1 MIRRVMYNSLLEDNL
16 NLDTGVYIL
25 LVVLFFVL
33 CVVASV
39 FLILGIKKD
48 RNRLIAEKY
57 KIKELDRLGF
67 EEMLKHKYEV
77 ANEDT
82 HFSVMLVQ
90 IDGMN
95 DMKTSL
101 GERQVKKI
109 TQTLRERIVRV
120 IPHGS
125 KICDYDEEK
134 LAVYIEEHMDNTGLT
149 NVAMVTVS
157 ECNKPVTLLTRAKLN
172 INVNLGIA
180 SNNEFSSDAVS
191 LLQNLELA
199 LITSRKG
206 GLNKFTIYSE
216 ELAETQTEEY
226 KQYQEIK
233 EAIAGHQF
241 TLFFQ
246 PIVNVNTN
254 KIIAFESL
262 VRWMHPTLGVQTPAK
277 FLPIMEQT
285 GDINW
290 IGTWA
295 FEEML
300 RIQTKHYKEHPNDGE
315 MIFTLN
321 LSPKQ
326 LMYPHLAEEFR
337 KIYKRFKIPAKNICM
352 EIVEFSMFDKVP
364 EVASNI
370 LKLTQMGFKI
380 AVDDFGLEMSSLK
393 TLENLQFDWVKL
405 DKKFIEQAQD
415 DFLIGGLAETLVG
428 FAEQKKFGVIAE
440 GVEDEVILDYIK
452 GLKIGYGQG
461 YLYGKPK
468 PPQEYNI

>member
-1 MIRRVMYNSLLEDNL
+1 MHTSLLDL
-16 NLDTGVYIL
+16 NLDLGVYIL
-25 LVVLFFVL
+25 IVSLFFVFCL
-33 CVVASV
+33 VAV
-39 FLILGIKKD
+39 FFLILGIKRD

-67 EEMLKHKYEV
+67 EDMLKHKYEI
-77 ANEDT
+77 AREDT
-82 HFSVMLVQ
+82 HFTVMLIQ
-90 IDGMN
+90 IDGMA

-109 TQTLRERIVRV
+109 TQMLRERLMRV

-125 KICDYDEEK
+125 KICDYDEDK
-134 LAVYIEEHMDNTGLT
+134 LAVYIEEHLDNIAIT
-149 NVAMVTVS
+149 NIATVTLS
-157 ECNKPVTLLTRAKLN
+157 ECNKPVVLLTRAKLN
-172 INVNLGIA
+172 INVNIGIA
-180 SNNEFSSDAVS
+180 SLNDFSPDAVS
-191 LLQNLELA
+191 LLQNTELA
-199 LITSRKG
+199 LVTARKG
-206 GLNKFTIYSE
+206 GFNKYAIYSE

-233 EAIAGHQF
+233 TAISDHQF
-241 TLFFQ
+241 TLFYQ
-246 PIVNVNTN
+246 PIVDLSSGKV
-254 KIIAFESL
+254 IAYESL
-262 VRWMHPTLGVQTPAK
+262 VRWLHPTLGVLTPFK

-290 IGTWA
+290 IGGWA
-295 FEEML
+295 FEQLLKM
-300 RIQTKHYKEHPNDGE
+300 QTKHYKEHPEDENL
-315 MIFTLN
+315 IFSFN

-364 EVASNI
+364 EVSSNI

-393 TLENLQFDWVKL
+393 TLEDLQFDWVKL
-405 DKKFIEQAQD
+405 DRKFIEQAQD
-415 DFLIGGLAETLVG
+415 DFLIGGVVEALVG
-428 FAEQKKFGVIAE
+428 FAERKKFCVVAE
-440 GVEDEVILDYIK
+440 GVEDEITLNYIK

-461 YLYGKPK
+461 YYYGKPQ
-468 PPQEYNI
+468 PPEEYKL

>member
-1 MIRRVMYNSLLEDNL
+1 MLTSLLEGQL
-16 NLDTGVYIL
+16 NLSNGVYIL
-25 LVVLFFVL
+25 LVVLFFLFCIGACVL
-33 CVVASV
+33 L
-39 FLILGIKKD
+39 FFGIKKD

-57 KIKELDRLGF
+57 KIRELDRAGL
-67 EEMLKHKYEV
+67 EELLKHKYET
-77 ANEDT
+77 AKEDT

-90 IDGMN
+90 IDGMT
-95 DMKTSL
+95 DMKMSL

-109 TQTLRERIVRV
+109 TQILRERIVRV

-125 KICDYDEEK
+125 KICDYDEER

-149 NVAMVTVS
+149 NVAMVTIS

-180 SNNEFSSDAVS
+180 SNNEFSADAVS

-199 LITSRKG
+199 LVTAKKG
-206 GLNKFTIYSE
+206 GFNKFVIYSE

-233 EAIAGHQF
+233 TAIAEHQF
-241 TLFFQ
+241 TLFYQ
-246 PIVNVNTN
+246 PIFDVNAN
-254 KIIAFESL
+254 KAIAYESL
-262 VRWMHPTLGVQTPAK
+262 VRWEHPTLGVLTPVK

-290 IGTWA
+290 IGVWA
-295 FEEML
+295 FEELL
-300 RIQTKHYKEHPNDGE
+300 RTQTKHYKDHPEDE
-315 MIFTLN
+315 DLIFTLN

-337 KIYKRFKIPAKNICM
+337 KIYKKFKIPAKNICL
-352 EIVEFSMFDKVP
+352 EIVEFQMFNNVP

-380 AVDDFGLEMSSLK
+380 AIDDFGLEMSSLK
-393 TLENLQFDWVKL
+393 TLEDLQFDWVKL
-405 DKKFIEQAQD
+405 DRKFIEQAQD
-415 DFLIGGLAETLVG
+415 DFLIGGVVETLVG
-428 FAEQKKFGVIAE
+428 FAERKNFIVVAE
-440 GVEDEVILDYIK
+440 GVEDDVILDYIK

-461 YLYGKPK
+461 YFYGKPK
-468 PPQEYNI
+468 PANEYN

>member
-1 MIRRVMYNSLLEDNL
+1 MLSSLLDL
-16 NLDTGVYIL
+16 NLSDGVYVL

-33 CVVASV
+33 CIGGSV
-39 FLILGIKKD
+39 LLFFGIRRD
-48 RNRLIAEKY
+48 RRRLIAEKY
-57 KIKELDRLGF
+57 KIKELDRAGF
-67 EEMLKHKYEV
+67 EEMLKHKYEI
-77 ANEDT
+77 ATADT

-109 TQTLRERIVRV
+109 TQMLRERIVRV

-125 KICDYDEEK
+125 KICDYDEEC
-134 LAVYIEEHMDNTGLT
+134 LAVYIEEHMDNIGLT
-149 NVAMVTVS
+149 NVAMVTIS

-180 SNNEFSSDAVS
+180 SNNEFSADAVS
-191 LLQNLELA
+191 ILQNIELA
-199 LITSRKG
+199 LVTARKG
-206 GLNKFTIYSE
+206 GLNKFVIYSE

-233 EAIAGHQF
+233 TAIAEHQF
-241 TLFFQ
+241 TLFYQ
-246 PIVNVNTN
+246 PIFDVNRN
-254 KIIAFESL
+254 KAIAYESL
-262 VRWMHPTLGVQTPAK
+262 VRWMHPTLGVLTPFK

-295 FEEML
+295 FDQLL
-300 RIQTKHYKEHPNDGE
+300 RTQTKHYKDHPEDSE
-315 MIFTLN
+315 LIFSFN

-337 KIYKRFKIPAKNICM
+337 KIYKRYKIPARNICM
-352 EIVEFSMFDKVP
+352 EIVEFAMFDKVP
-364 EVASNI
+364 EVSSNI
-370 LKLTQMGFKI
+370 LKLTQMGFRI

-393 TLENLQFDWVKL
+393 TLEDLQFDWVKL
-405 DKKFIEQAQD
+405 DRKFIEQAQD
-415 DFLIGGLAETLVG
+415 DFLIGGVVETLVG
-428 FAEQKKFGVIAE
+428 FAEKKNFAVIAE

-461 YLYGKPK
+461 YFYGKPK
-468 PPQEYNI
+468 PPEEYNI

>member
-1 MIRRVMYNSLLEDNL
+1 MLTPLLSLNL
-16 NLDTGVYIL
+16 NTGVYIL
-25 LVVLFFVL
+25 LVVLFFL
-33 CVVASV
+33 FCVGACV
-39 FLILGIKKD
+39 FLFFGIRRD
-48 RNRLIAEKY
+48 RRRLIAEKY
-57 KIKELDRLGF
+57 KIKELDRSGF
-67 EEMLKHKYEV
+67 EELLKHKYDV
-77 ANEDT
+77 ATADT

-90 IDGMN
+90 IDGMT

-109 TQTLRERIVRV
+109 TQMLRERIVRV

-125 KICDYDEEK
+125 KICDYDDEK
-134 LAVYIEEHMDNTGLT
+134 LAVYIEEHMDNIGLT
-149 NVAMVTVS
+149 NIAMVTIS

-180 SNNEFSSDAVS
+180 SNNEFSADAVS
-191 LLQNLELA
+191 MLQNIELA
-199 LITSRKG
+199 LVTARKG
-206 GLNKFTIYSE
+206 GLNKFVIYSE

-233 EAIAGHQF
+233 TAIAEHQF
-241 TLFFQ
+241 TLFYQ
-246 PIVNVNTN
+246 PIYDVNKN
-254 KIIAFESL
+254 KPIAYESL
-262 VRWMHPTLGVQTPAK
+262 VRWLHPTLGVLTPFK

-290 IGTWA
+290 IGSWA
-295 FEEML
+295 FEQLL
-300 RIQTKHYKEHPNDGE
+300 RTQTKHYKEHPEDSE
-315 MIFTLN
+315 LIFSLN

-337 KIYKRFKIPAKNICM
+337 KIYKKFKIPAKNICM

-364 EVASNI
+364 EVSSNI
-370 LKLTQMGFKI
+370 LKLTQMGFRI

-393 TLENLQFDWVKL
+393 TLEGLQFDWVKL
-405 DKKFIEQAQD
+405 DRKFIEQAQD
-415 DFLIGGLAETLVG
+415 DFLIGGVVEALVG
-428 FAEQKKFGVIAE
+428 FAERKNFAVVAE

-461 YLYGKPK
+461 YYYGKPQ
-468 PPQEYNI
+468 PPEEYKI

>member
-1 MIRRVMYNSLLEDNL
+1 MLTSLLDKL

-39 FLILGIKKD
+39 FLVLGIKKD

-57 KIKELDRLGF
+57 KIRELDRTGL
-67 EEMLKHKYEV
+67 EEMLKHKYEI
-77 ANEDT
+77 ARDDL
-82 HFSVMLVQ
+82 HFTLMLVQ
-90 IDGMN
+90 IDGMS

-109 TQTLRERIVRV
+109 CTTLRERIVRV

-125 KICDYDEEK
+125 KICDFDEET
-134 LAVYIEEHMDNTGLT
+134 LGVYIEENMDNVGLT
-149 NVAMVTVS
+149 NVANVMIS
-157 ECNKPVTLLTRAKLN
+157 ECNRSVTLLTRAKLDV
-172 INVNLGIA
+172 NVNIGIA
-180 SNNEFSSDAVS
+180 SNNEFSADSVS
-191 LLQNLELA
+191 LMQNAGLA
-199 LITSRKG
+199 LITARKG
-206 GLNKFTIYSE
+206 GLNKFFIYSE
-216 ELAETQTEEY
+216 ELAETQTDEY

-241 TLFFQ
+241 TLYYQ
-246 PIVNVNTN
+246 PIYDVVAN
-254 KIIAFESL
+254 KPIAYESL
-262 VRWMHPTLGVQTPAK
+262 VRWMHPTLGIQTPAK

-290 IGTWA
+290 IGAWA
-295 FEEML
+295 FEELL
-300 RIQTKHYKEHPNDGE
+300 RMQTKHYKEHPEDSE
-315 MIFTLN
+315 LIFSLN

-364 EVASNI
+364 EVSSNI

-405 DKKFIEQAQD
+405 DRKFIEQAQD
-415 DFLIGGLAETLVG
+415 DFLIGGVVETLVG
-428 FAEQKKFGVIAE
+428 FAQRKKFAVVAE
-440 GVEDEVILDYIK
+440 GVEDEVILEFIK
-452 GLKIGYGQG
+452 GLKIGFGQG
-461 YLYGKPK
+461 YFYGKPK
-468 PPQEYNI
+468 SAQEYGL

>member
-1 MIRRVMYNSLLEDNL
+1 MLTPLLSLNL
-16 NLDTGVYIL
+16 NKGVYIL
-25 LVVLFFVL
+25 LVVLFFVF
-33 CVVASV
+33 CVAACVLL
-39 FLILGIKKD
+39 FFGIRRD
-48 RNRLIAEKY
+48 RRRLIAEKY

-67 EEMLKHKYEV
+67 EELLKHKYDV
-77 ANEDT
+77 AAADT

-90 IDGMN
+90 IDGLA
-95 DMKTSL
+95 DMKSSL

-134 LAVYIEEHMDNTGLT
+134 LAVYIEEHMDNIGLT
-149 NVAMVTVS
+149 NVAMVTIS

-172 INVNLGIA
+172 INVNLGIV
-180 SNNEFSSDAVS
+180 SNNEFSADAVS
-191 LLQNLELA
+191 MLQNIELA
-199 LITSRKG
+199 LVTARKG
-206 GLNKFTIYSE
+206 GLNKFVIYSE

-233 EAIAGHQF
+233 TAIAEHQF
-241 TLFFQ
+241 TLFYQ
-246 PIVNVNTN
+246 PIYDVNKN
-254 KIIAFESL
+254 KPIAYESL
-262 VRWMHPTLGVQTPAK
+262 VRWLHPTLGVLTPFK

-290 IGTWA
+290 IGSWA
-295 FEEML
+295 FDQLL
-300 RIQTKHYKEHPNDGE
+300 RTQTKHYKEHPEDSE
-315 MIFTLN
+315 LIFSLN

-337 KIYKRFKIPAKNICM
+337 KIYKRYKIPARNICM

-364 EVASNI
+364 EVSSNI
-370 LKLTQMGFKI
+370 LKLTQMGFRI

-393 TLENLQFDWVKL
+393 TLEGLQFDWVKL
-405 DKKFIEQAQD
+405 DRKFIEQAQD
-415 DFLIGGLAETLVG
+415 DFLIGGVVEALVN
-428 FAEQKKFGVIAE
+428 FAEKKNFAVVAE

-461 YLYGKPK
+461 YHYGKPQ
-468 PPQEYNI
+468 PPEEYKI

>member
-1 MIRRVMYNSLLEDNL
+1 MLTSLLDNQL
-16 NLDTGVYIL
+16 NLDKGVYIL
-25 LVVLFFVL
+25 LVVLFFL
-33 CVVASV
+33 FCIGASV
-39 FLILGIKKD
+39 LLFFGIRRD

-77 ANEDT
+77 ARPDT
-82 HFSVMLVQ
+82 HFSVMLVR
-90 IDGMN
+90 IDGIT
-95 DMKTSL
+95 DMKTSF

-109 TQTLRERIVRV
+109 VQTLRERIVRV

-125 KICDYDEEK
+125 KICNYDDECI
-134 LAVYIEEHMDNTGLT
+134 AVYIEEHMDNTGLT
-149 NVAMVTVS
+149 NVALVTIS
-157 ECNKPVTLLTRAKLN
+157 ECNKPVTLLTRAKLD

-180 SNNEFSSDAVS
+180 SNNEFSPDATA

-199 LITSRKG
+199 VVTAKKG
-206 GLNKFTIYSE
+206 GFNKFVIYSE
-216 ELAETQTEEY
+216 ELAETQTDEY

-233 EAIAGHQF
+233 TAIAEHQF
-241 TLFFQ
+241 TLFYQ
-246 PIVNVNTN
+246 PIYDVNKN
-254 KIIAFESL
+254 KPIAYESL
-262 VRWMHPTLGVQTPAK
+262 VRWQHPTLGVLTPFK

-295 FEEML
+295 FEQLL
-300 RIQTKHYKEHPNDGE
+300 RTQTKHYKEHPEDE
-315 MIFTLN
+315 DLIFSFN

-337 KIYKRFKIPAKNICM
+337 KIYKKFKIPAKNICM

-364 EVASNI
+364 EVSSNI

-393 TLENLQFDWVKL
+393 TLEDLQFDWVKL
-405 DKKFIEQAQD
+405 DRKFIEQAQD
-415 DFLIGGLAETLVG
+415 DFLIGGVVETLVG
-428 FAEQKKFGVIAE
+428 FAERKKFAVVAE

-452 GLKIGYGQG
+452 SLKIGYGQG
-461 YLYGKPK
+461 YFYGKPK
-468 PPQEYNI
+468 APEEYGI

>member
-1 MIRRVMYNSLLEDNL
+1 MFNSLLEYTLNL
-16 NLDTGVYIL
+16 NNGVYIL
-25 LVVLFFVL
+25 LVVLFFL
-33 CVVASV
+33 FCIGASV
-39 FLILGIKKD
+39 FLFFGIRKD

-67 EEMLKHKYEV
+67 EEMLKHKYET
-77 ANEDT
+77 ANADT

-90 IDGMN
+90 IDGIE
-95 DMKTSL
+95 DMRASL
-101 GERQVKKI
+101 GERQVKKL

-125 KICDYDEEK
+125 KICDYNGEC
-134 LAVYIEEHMDNTGLT
+134 LAVYIEEHMDNIGLT
-149 NVAMVTVS
+149 NIATVTIS
-157 ECNKPVTLLTRAKLN
+157 ECNKPLTLLTRAKLN
-172 INVNLGIA
+172 VNINLGIV
-180 SNNEFSSDAVS
+180 SNNEFSKDSVA

-199 LITSRKG
+199 TVTARKG
-206 GLNKFTIYSE
+206 GLNKFVIYSE

-226 KQYQEIK
+226 KHYQEIK
-233 EAIAGHQF
+233 TAIAEHQF
-241 TLFFQ
+241 ALYFQ
-246 PIVNVNTN
+246 PIYNLATN
-254 KIIAFESL
+254 KPVAYESL
-262 VRWMHPTLGVQTPAK
+262 VRWVHPTLGILTPHK

-290 IGTWA
+290 IGAWA
-295 FEEML
+295 FEQML
-300 RIQTKHYKEHPNDGE
+300 RIQTKHYRERPEDSDL
-315 MIFTLN
+315 IFSFN

-337 KIYKRFKIPAKNICM
+337 KIYKKFKIPAQNICM
-352 EIVEFSMFDKVP
+352 EIVEFAMFDKVP

-393 TLENLQFDWVKL
+393 TLEGLQFDCVKL
-405 DKKFIEQAQD
+405 DRKFIEQAQD
-415 DFLIGGLAETLVG
+415 DFLIGGVVETLIG
-428 FAEQKKFGVIAE
+428 FAERKNFAVVAE

-461 YLYGKPK
+461 YYYGKPK
-468 PPQEYNI
+468 APEEYNL

>member
-1 MIRRVMYNSLLEDNL
+1 MLTTILDNNL
-16 NLDTGVYIL
+16 NLDLGVYIL
-25 LVVLFFVL
+25 LVVLFFL
-33 CVVASV
+33 FCVGGSV
-39 FLILGIKKD
+39 FLFFGIRKD

-57 KIKELDRLGF
+57 KIRELDRAGF
-67 EEMLKHKYEV
+67 EELIKHKYDI
-77 ANEDT
+77 AKEDT
-82 HFSVMLVQ
+82 HFSVILIQ

-109 TQTLRERIVRV
+109 TQMLRERIVRV

-125 KICDYDEEK
+125 KICDYDEER
-134 LAVYIEEHMDNTGLT
+134 LAVYIEEHMDNIGLT
-149 NVAMVTVS
+149 NIALVAIS

-180 SNNEFSSDAVS
+180 SNNEFSPDAVS
-191 LLQNLELA
+191 LLQNIELA
-199 LITSRKG
+199 LITARKG
-206 GLNKFTIYSE
+206 GLNKFVIYSE

-233 EAIAGHQF
+233 TAIAEHQF

-246 PIVNVNTN
+246 PIYDINAN
-254 KIIAFESL
+254 KAIAYESL
-262 VRWMHPTLGVQTPAK
+262 VRWQHPTLGLQTPNK

-295 FEEML
+295 FEQLL
-300 RIQTKHYKEHPNDGE
+300 RMQTKHYKDHPEDE
-315 MIFTLN
+315 ELIFSFN

-337 KIYKRFKIPAKNICM
+337 KIYKKFKIPAKNICM

-364 EVASNI
+364 EVSSNI

-393 TLENLQFDWVKL
+393 MLEDIQFDWVKL
-405 DKKFIEQAQD
+405 DRKFIEQAQD
-415 DFLIGGLAETLVG
+415 DFLIGGLVETLVG
-428 FAEQKKFGVIAE
+428 FAERKNFSIVAE
-440 GVEDEVILDYIK
+440 GVEDDVTLDYIK

-461 YLYGKPK
+461 YFYGKPK
-468 PPQEYNI
+468 SPEEYNL

>member
-1 MIRRVMYNSLLEDNL
+1 MITSLLDDQL
-16 NLDTGVYIL
+16 NLDNGVYIL
-25 LVVLFFVL
+25 LVVLFFVF
-33 CVVASV
+33 CIAASV
-39 FLILGIKKD
+39 FLIFGIKRD

-57 KIKELDRLGF
+57 KIKELDRVGF
-67 EEMLKHKYEV
+67 EEMLKHKYEI
-77 ANEDT
+77 ATEDT
-82 HFSVMLVQ
+82 HFSVILIQ
-90 IDGMN
+90 IDGMA

-125 KICDYDEEK
+125 KICDYDEER
-134 LAVYIEEHMDNTGLT
+134 LAVYIEEHMDNMGLT
-149 NVAMVTVS
+149 NVALVTIS

-180 SNNEFSSDAVS
+180 SNNEFSADAVA
-191 LLQNLELA
+191 LLQNIELA
-199 LITSRKG
+199 LVTAKKG
-206 GLNKFTIYSE
+206 GFNKFFIYSE

-233 EAIAGHQF
+233 TAISEHQF
-241 TLFFQ
+241 TLFYQ
-246 PIVNVNTN
+246 PIYDLINN
-254 KIIAFESL
+254 KPIAYESL
-262 VRWMHPTLGVQTPAK
+262 VRWEHPTLGVLTPVK

-290 IGTWA
+290 IGSWA
-295 FEEML
+295 FEELL
-300 RIQTKHYKEHPNDGE
+300 RTQAKHYREHPADQNL
-315 MIFTLN
+315 IFTLN

-337 KIYKRFKIPAKNICM
+337 KIYKKFKIPAQNICL
-352 EIVEFSMFDKVP
+352 EIVEFQMFNNVP

-380 AVDDFGLEMSSLK
+380 AIDDFGLEMSSLK
-393 TLENLQFDWVKL
+393 TLEDLQFDWVKL
-405 DKKFIEQAQD
+405 DRKFIEQAQD
-415 DFLIGGLAETLVG
+415 DFLMGGVVETLVG
-428 FAEQKKFGVIAE
+428 FAERKNFIVVAE
-440 GVEDEVILDYIK
+440 GVEDEVILEYIK

-461 YLYGKPK
+461 YFYGKPK
-468 PPQEYNI
+468 PAKEYEI

>member
-1 MIRRVMYNSLLEDNL
+1 MLTSLLSLNL
-16 NLDTGVYIL
+16 NTGVYVL
-25 LVVLFFVL
+25 LVVLFFAICIVG
-33 CVVASV
+33 SV
-39 FLILGIKKD
+39 FLFFGIRRD
-48 RNRLIAEKY
+48 RRRLIAEKY
-57 KIKELDRLGF
+57 KIKELNRLGF
-67 EEMLKHKYEV
+67 EEMLKHKYDV
-77 ANEDT
+77 ATADT
-82 HFSVMLVQ
+82 HFSVMLVRV
-90 IDGMN
+90 DGMT

-109 TQTLRERIVRV
+109 TEMLRERIVRV

-125 KICDYDEEK
+125 KICDYDEET
-134 LAVYIEEHMDNTGLT
+134 LAVYIEEHMDNKGLT
-149 NVAMVTVS
+149 NIAMVTIS
-157 ECNKPVTLLTRAKLN
+157 ECNKPVTLLTRAKLS

-191 LLQNLELA
+191 LMQNTELA
-199 LITSRKG
+199 VVTAIKG
-206 GLNKFTIYSE
+206 GLNKFVIYSE

-233 EAIAGHQF
+233 TAIAEHQF

-246 PIVNVNTN
+246 PIYDVNKN
-254 KIIAFESL
+254 KPIAYESL
-262 VRWMHPTLGVQTPAK
+262 VRWQHPTLGVLTPFK

-295 FEEML
+295 FDELL
-300 RIQTKHYKEHPNDGE
+300 RIQTKHYKNHPEDSE
-315 MIFTLN
+315 MIFSLN

-337 KIYKRFKIPAKNICM
+337 KIYKRYKIPAKNICL
-352 EIVEFSMFDKVP
+352 EIVEFAMFDKVP

-393 TLENLQFDWVKL
+393 TLEDLQFDWVKL
-405 DKKFIEQAQD
+405 DRKFIEQAQD
-415 DFLIGGLAETLVG
+415 DFLIGGVVEALVG
-428 FAEQKKFGVIAE
+428 FAEKKNFLVVAE

-452 GLKIGYGQG
+452 GLKIGCGQG
-461 YLYGKPK
+461 FYYGKPL
-468 PPQEYNI
+468 PPEEYNI

>member
-1 MIRRVMYNSLLEDNL
+1 MLTSLLENNL
-16 NLDTGVYIL
+16 NLSNGVYIL
-25 LVVLFFVL
+25 LVVLFFIFCIAACVL
-33 CVVASV
+33 L
-39 FLILGIKKD
+39 FFGIKRD

-57 KIKELDRLGF
+57 KIRELDRAGF
-67 EEMLKHKYEV
+67 EEMLKHKYET
-77 ANEDT
+77 AKEDT

-90 IDGMN
+90 IDGMT

-109 TQTLRERIVRV
+109 TQMLRERIVRV

-149 NVAMVTVS
+149 NVATVTIS
-157 ECNKPVTLLTRAKLN
+157 ECNKPVVLLTRAKLN

-180 SNNEFSSDAVS
+180 SNNEFSADAVS

-199 LITSRKG
+199 VLTAKKG
-206 GLNKFTIYSE
+206 GFNKFVIYSE

-233 EAIAGHQF
+233 AAIAEHQF
-241 TLFFQ
+241 TLFYQ
-246 PIVNVNTN
+246 PIYNVNTN
-254 KIIAFESL
+254 KLLAYESL
-262 VRWMHPTLGVQTPAK
+262 VRWVHPTLGVLTPVK

-290 IGTWA
+290 IGSWA
-295 FEEML
+295 FEELL
-300 RIQTKHYKEHPNDGE
+300 RTQTKHYKEHPEDSE
-315 MIFTLN
+315 LIFTLN

-337 KIYKRFKIPAKNICM
+337 KIYKKFKIPANKICL
-352 EIVEFSMFDKVP
+352 EIVEFQMFNNVP
-364 EVASNI
+364 EVASNM

-380 AVDDFGLEMSSLK
+380 AIDDFGLEMSSLK
-393 TLENLQFDWVKL
+393 TLEDLQFDWVKL
-405 DKKFIEQAQD
+405 DRKFIEQAQD
-415 DFLIGGLAETLVG
+415 DFLMGGVVETLVG
-428 FAEQKKFGVIAE
+428 FAEKKNFIIVAE
-440 GVEDEVILDYIK
+440 GVEDDVILDYIK

-461 YLYGKPK
+461 YFYGKPK
-468 PPQEYNI
+468 PANEYNI

>member
-1 MIRRVMYNSLLEDNL
+1 MTALLDSQL
-16 NLDTGVYIL
+16 NLDKGVYIL
-25 LVVLFFVL
+25 LVVLFFL
-33 CVVASV
+33 FCIGASV
-39 FLILGIKKD
+39 LLFFGIRRD

-57 KIKELDRLGF
+57 KIRELDRLGF
-67 EEMLKHKYEV
+67 EEMLKHKFET
-77 ANEDT
+77 AREDT
-82 HFSVMLVQ
+82 HFSVMLIR
-90 IDGMN
+90 IDGMT

-125 KICDYDEEK
+125 KICDYDDEC
-134 LAVYIEEHMDNTGLT
+134 LAVYIEEHMDNIGLT
-149 NVAMVTVS
+149 NVAMVTIS

-172 INVNLGIA
+172 INVNLGIT

-191 LLQNLELA
+191 MLQNTELA
-199 LITSRKG
+199 VVTAKKG
-206 GLNKFTIYSE
+206 GFNKFVIYSE
-216 ELAETQTEEY
+216 ELAETQTDEY
-226 KQYQEIK
+226 RQYQEIK
-233 EAIAGHQF
+233 TAISEHQF
-241 TLFFQ
+241 TLFYQ
-246 PIVNVNTN
+246 PIYDVNKN
-254 KIIAFESL
+254 KVVAYESL
-262 VRWMHPTLGVQTPAK
+262 VRWVHPTLGVLTPYK

-295 FEEML
+295 FEELL
-300 RIQTKHYKEHPNDGE
+300 RTQTKYYKDHPENED
-315 MIFTLN
+315 MIFSFN

-337 KIYKRFKIPAKNICM
+337 KIYKNFKIPAKNICM

-364 EVASNI
+364 EVSSNI

-393 TLENLQFDWVKL
+393 TLEDLKFDFVKL
-405 DKKFIEQAQD
+405 DRKFIEQAQD
-415 DFLIGGLAETLVG
+415 DFLIGGVVETLVG
-428 FAEQKKFGVIAE
+428 FAERKNFGVVAE

-461 YLYGKPK
+461 YYYGKPK
-468 PPQEYNI
+468 APEEYNI

>member
-1 MIRRVMYNSLLEDNL
+1 MLTSLLSLNL
-16 NLDTGVYIL
+16 NTGVYVL
-25 LVVLFFVL
+25 LVVLFFAL
-33 CVVASV
+33 CIVGSV
-39 FLILGIKKD
+39 FLFFGIRRD
-48 RNRLIAEKY
+48 RRRLIAEKY
-57 KIKELDRLGF
+57 KIKELNRLGF
-67 EEMLKHKYEV
+67 DEMLKHKYDV
-77 ANEDT
+77 ATADT
-82 HFSVMLVQ
+82 HFSVMLVRV
-90 IDGMN
+90 DGMT

-109 TQTLRERIVRV
+109 TEMLRERIVRV

-125 KICDYDEEK
+125 KICDYDEET
-134 LAVYIEEHMDNTGLT
+134 LAVYIEEHMDNKGLT
-149 NVAMVTVS
+149 NIAMVTIS

-191 LLQNLELA
+191 LMQNTELA
-199 LITSRKG
+199 VVTAIKG
-206 GLNKFTIYSE
+206 GLNKFVIYSE

-233 EAIAGHQF
+233 TAIAEHQF

-246 PIVNVNTN
+246 PIYDVNKN
-254 KIIAFESL
+254 KPIAYESL
-262 VRWMHPTLGVQTPAK
+262 VRWQHPTLGVLTPFK

-295 FEEML
+295 FDELL
-300 RIQTKHYKEHPNDGE
+300 RIQTKHYKNHPEDSE
-315 MIFTLN
+315 MIFSLN

-337 KIYKRFKIPAKNICM
+337 KIYKRYKIPAKNICL
-352 EIVEFSMFDKVP
+352 EIVEFAMFDKVP

-393 TLENLQFDWVKL
+393 TLEDLQFEWVKL
-405 DKKFIEQAQD
+405 DRKFIEQAQD
-415 DFLIGGLAETLVG
+415 DFLIGGVVEALVG
-428 FAEQKKFGVIAE
+428 FAEKKNFLVVAE

-452 GLKIGYGQG
+452 GLKIGCGQG
-461 YLYGKPK
+461 FYYGKPL
-468 PPQEYNI
+468 PPEEYNI